1 MSKSNTQLYNIDYQA
16 ILNVAKS
23 AALKAAEV
31 IKESR
36 NNKDLNIEF
45 KDRTNL
51 VTQYDLAAEKVIIEE
66 IKKYFPDHDL
76 LTEETNTTVSDNEI
90 YQKPLWIVDPID
102 GTTNFVHGHY
112 QVSTSIGFSVGGQM
126 RVGVVYNPFLDEMF
140 EAIQGQ
146 GAYRNGKKI
155 SCNKTDKLNDALFVT
170 GFPYKKDGIDIIL
183 ARIKAV
189 LTNAREL
196 RRLGS
201 GALDICWVADGR
213 MDVYYESLSPWDC
226 AAGIVIAREAGVICG
241 HIDELPSNLKIPSD
255 FYCEGLLFANPSL
268 FKKAQELLRV

>member
-1 MSKSNTQLYNIDYQA
+1 M
-16 ILNVAKS
+16 AKS